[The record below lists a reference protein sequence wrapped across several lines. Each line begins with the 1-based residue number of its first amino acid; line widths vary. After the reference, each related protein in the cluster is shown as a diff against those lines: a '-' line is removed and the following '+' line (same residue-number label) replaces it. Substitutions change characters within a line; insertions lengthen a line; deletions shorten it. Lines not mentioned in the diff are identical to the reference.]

1 MARHCR
7 GDYCAAAPW
16 LLTRFWPYLGCGA
29 GQVRA
34 RVLKDQL
41 ADDFHRWYPG
51 LSQAPDPM
59 TLAA

>member
-34 RVLKDQL
+34 RVLIDQL
-41 ADDFHRWYPG
+41 ADDFHR
-51 LSQAPDPM
+51 
-59 TLAA
+59 